1 MGVEIER
8 KFLLNSDEWRNH
20 VDHQVEMHQ
29 GYLSRDAQASVR
41 IRITD
46 KKAILGIKSTRDG
59 IYRLEYEYM
68 IPRADAREIMAQ
80 IAHRPLIEKTRYIVH
95 WGKHLWEI
103 DEFHGENAG
112 LIVAEVELASVDE
125 QFDVPPWLGQEISTD
140 ARYYNSNLS
149 RLPYSSWKENCE

>member
-1 MGVEIER
+1 
-8 KFLLNSDEWRNH
+8 
-20 VDHQVEMHQ
+20 
-29 GYLSRDAQASVR
+29 
-41 IRITD
+41 
-46 KKAILGIKSTRDG
+46 
-59 IYRLEYEYM
+59 
-68 IPRADAREIMAQ
+68 MAQ

-103 DEFHGENAG
+103 DEFHGDNAG